1 MQTPKEV
8 ISFIKDRNIKIVDL
22 RFTDLPG
29 LWHHFSMLAKDFTE
43 DLFEEG
49 VGFDGSSIRGFKT
62 IEASDMILMPD
73 PITAFQDPFTAVPT
87 LNIICNVKDP
97 VTLEMYSRDPRYIAQ
112 KAENYLIST
121 GIADKAFFGPE
132 AEFFILDGIRFDQSY
147 NCGYYYIESKEGFW
161 DSGKEEGAG
170 EPADGSQTNR
180 QSSGYTVRNGPSAR
194 AGRCPL
200 RDSSPRGCDSRSE

>member
-1 MQTPKEV
+1 MKTAKDV
-8 ISFIKDRNIKIVDL
+8 MAFIKENDIKMVDL

-29 LWHHFSMLAKDFTE
+29 LWHHFSMLAKDVKE
-43 DLFEEG
+43 DMFEEG

-62 IEASDMILMPD
+62 IDVSDMILIPD
-73 PITAFQDPFTAVPT
+73 PVTAFKDPFTEIPT

-97 VTLEMYSRDPRYIAQ
+97 VTLEMYDRDPRYIAQ

-147 NCGYYYIESKEGFW
+147 NYGYYYIDSHEGFW
-161 DSGKEEGAG
+161 DSGKEEDQTRGLPRQLQPVGHQRRPG
-170 EPADGSQTNR
+170 E
-180 QSSGYTVRNGPSAR
+180 SGHDHRRVRG
-194 AGRCPL
+194 GD
-200 RDSSPRGCDSRSE
+200 RDQRGNSVV